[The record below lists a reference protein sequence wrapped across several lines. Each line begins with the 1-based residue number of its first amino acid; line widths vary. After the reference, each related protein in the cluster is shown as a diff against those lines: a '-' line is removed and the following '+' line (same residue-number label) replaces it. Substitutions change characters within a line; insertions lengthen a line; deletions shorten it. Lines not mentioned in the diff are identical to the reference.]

1 VLAGPFVACDGC
13 HRAARYPSRRGDG
26 RAREARIGALRTAAL
41 SVLRAR
47 ALCFPSYDT
56 GFARVVEAIL
66 ADDPSITPTA
76 LQSRLRNLSPAA
88 IVRARELS
96 GESDETL
103 YVFRDGRWARGM
115 EPEWWQD
122 PSVGHVTVAAETGS
136 AIDVDQAFLDLIGAD
151 RDWVIGR
158 LYHDFVVP
166 QARVAADVLY
176 RTTLETGSV
185 HSIARVIGPGGRGLT
200 CEFRAVVESDRIVIA
215 VRSAYLAQSPL
226 QTN

>member
-1 VLAGPFVACDGC
+1 LSRTG
-13 HRAARYPSRRGDG
+13 AAAFSVYEGGKYDIYV
-26 RAREARIGALRTAAL
+26 RILGKPGGHINICA
-41 SVLRAR
+41 
-47 ALCFPSYDT
+47 DT
-56 GFARVVEAIL
+56 FE
-66 ADDPSITPTA
+66 DF
-76 LQSRLRNLSPAA
+76 
-88 IVRARELS
+88 LS
-96 GESDETL
+96 GESDATL

-122 PSVGHVTVAAETGS
+122 PSVGHVTVATETGT
-136 AIDVDQAFLDLIGAD
+136 AIDVDQTFLDLIGAD
-151 RDWVIGR
+151 RDWVVGR

-200 CEFRAVVESDRIVIA
+200 CEFRAVIESDRIEIA

>member
-1 VLAGPFVACDGC
+1 M
-13 HRAARYPSRRGDG
+13 
-26 RAREARIGALRTAAL
+26 

-66 ADDPSITPTA
+66 ADDPSITPLA
-76 LQSRLRNLSPAA
+76 LQSRLRNLSPAT

-103 YVFRDGRWARGM
+103 YVFRDGRWARGI

-122 PSVGHVTVAAETGS
+122 PSVGHVTVATETGA
-136 AIDVDQAFLDLIGAD
+136 AIDVDRSFLDLIGAD

-166 QARVAADVLY
+166 QARIAADVLY

-185 HSIARVIGPGGRGLT
+185 HSIARVIGPEGRGVT
-200 CEFRAVVESDRIVIA
+200 CEFRAVVEGDNIEIA
-215 VRSAYLAQSPL
+215 VRAAYLAQSPS
-226 QTN
+226 QAN

>member
-1 VLAGPFVACDGC
+1 VLTGPFVARDGY
-13 HRAARYPSRRGDG
+13 RRGSRYPSRRGDG
-26 RAREARIGALRTAAL
+26 RAREARIGAFRTAPM
-41 SVLRAR
+41 SVVRAR

-66 ADDPSITPTA
+66 AEDPSIAPLA
-76 LQSRLRNLSPAA
+76 LQSRLRNLSPAT

-103 YVFRDGRWARGM
+103 FVFRDGRWARGV
-115 EPEWWQD
+115 EPEWWLD
-122 PSVGHVTVAAETGS
+122 PGVGHVTVATETGT
-136 AIDVDQAFLDLIGAD
+136 AIAVDQAFLDLIGAD
-151 RDWVIGR
+151 RAWVVGR

-166 QARVAADVLY
+166 QARVAADVLF
-176 RTTLETGSV
+176 RTTLETGLV

-200 CEFRAVVESDRIVIA
+200 CEFRAVVESDRIEIA

-226 QTN
+226 QAN